1 MLYILQ
7 TGYAYVIINT
17 VLKANSGTKSKG
29 KSPVDGATGDFF
41 ILVFKSLLTG
51 LLRLPFTIQPC
62 GNDVKN
68 HTSHDS
74 KQS

>member
-17 VLKANSGTKSKG
+17 VLNANSGTKSKG

-41 ILVFKSLLTG
+41 ILVFKSL
-51 LLRLPFTIQPC
+51 RNF
-62 GNDVKN
+62 
-68 HTSHDS
+68 S
-74 KQS
+74 KFLSAFEVLN